1 MGNVS
6 LQYERRDL
14 WRPEAWRRGRGTGI
28 LAAGAA
34 ADCVADASER
44 QMNTKQR
51 TTTTTT
57 TTTASQPLFPSLIH
71 LFSTSPNLRFN
82 RRILLLITYQHPHPS
97 ITRVDHAHPI
107 ISTTPPI
114 FLSRLATKPTF
125 ETLLHLLI
133 CLALSPLWD
142 WRYFSDCG

>member
-1 MGNVS
+1 MEAGGV
-6 LQYERRDL
+6 
-14 WRPEAWRRGRGTGI
+14 EAWEGNWDFSRWG
-28 LAAGAA
+28 LA

-57 TTTASQPLFPSLIH
+57 TTTTTQPLFPSLIH

-125 ETLLHLLI
+125 ETLPHLLI